1 MPMQEILDHLVLA
14 SQSPRRREMLAWLG
28 LPFRAAEAA
37 VDEAPLPGEAPAAL
51 ALRLARAK
59 ACACA
64 KALACTNRSANNG
77 FEAHSLVLAADT
89 VVELEGSSLGKPAD
103 ADEAWSMLTA
113 LRGKDHAVHTG
124 VALWNPQT
132 GRLSLRIVTTVVTM
146 RATSDAEIAA
156 YIGTGDPFDKAGA
169 YAIQHAGFNPVAR
182 LERCYANVV
191 GLPLCAVLALLA
203 ESAGN
208 APEAHAMAL
217 CRARFGYACPGPDWG
232 ESCPSEG
239 LYL

>member
-1 MPMQEILDHLVLA
+1 MQEILDRLVLA

-28 LPFRAAEAA
+28 LPFRAVEAA
-37 VDEAPLPGEAPAAL
+37 VNEDPLPEEAPAAL

-59 ACACA
+59 ACAGNG
-64 KALACTNRSANNG
+64 LA
-77 FEAHSLVLAADT
+77 AHSLVLSADT
-89 VVELEGSSLGKPAD
+89 VVELEGASLGKPAD
-103 ADEAWSMLTA
+103 AEEAWDMLTA

-132 GRLSLRIVTTVVTM
+132 DRLSLRIVTTVVTM
-146 RATSDAEIAA
+146 RAYSDAEIAA

-169 YAIQHAGFNPVAR
+169 YAIQHTGFSPVAR

-203 ESAGN
+203 ESAGS
-208 APEAHAMAL
+208 APEVHALAL
-217 CRARFGYACPGPDWG
+217 CRARFGYTCPGPDWG
-232 ESCPSEG
+232 ESCFTEG
-239 LYL
+239 PRL